1 MERSCP
7 LSRFRPLIPVHAIF
21 DLEFLSLFVLYL
33 TVRWTPLLGDLL
45 ALGFFPTSILFASG
59 ESAGSSL
66 AAGLPPSV
74 GAPVPAGPP
83 PPSPVQ
89 PGGLRPSVPPRLR
102 PPGPAPSG
110 PEGCRPVVRRGVPAL
125 VLRTG
130 SLKFRTQTPPP
141 HFFDA
146 AGVSC

>member
-45 ALGFFPTSILFASG
+45 ALGFFPIIHIICLWG
-59 ESAGSSL
+59 ERR
-66 AAGLPPSV
+66 
-74 GAPVPAGPP
+74 
-83 PPSPVQ
+83 
-89 PGGLRPSVPPRLR
+89 LRPSVPPRLR

>member
-45 ALGFFPTSILFASG
+45 ALGFFPIIHIICLWGERRFLLGGGAAAVPWERRFLLVHLPQALYSLGVCTLLFRHG
-59 ESAGSSL
+59 
-66 AAGLPPSV
+66 
-74 GAPVPAGPP
+74 
-83 PPSPVQ
+83 
-89 PGGLRPSVPPRLR
+89 
-102 PPGPAPSG
+102 SG
-110 PEGCRPVVRRGVPAL
+110 PEGRRPVVRRGAPAP

-130 SLKFRTQTPPP
+130 SLKFRAQTPPP
-141 HFFDA
+141 HFF
-146 AGVSC
+146 

>member
-45 ALGFFPTSILFASG
+45 ALGFFPIIHIICLWGERRFLLGGGAAAVPWERRFLLVHLPQALYSLGVCALLFR
-59 ESAGSSL
+59 
-66 AAGLPPSV
+66 
-74 GAPVPAGPP
+74 
-83 PPSPVQ
+83 Q
-89 PGGLRPSVPPRLR
+89 
-102 PPGPAPSG
+102 
-110 PEGCRPVVRRGVPAL
+110 GCRPVVRRGVPAL